1 MVAPSGK
8 KPQVA
13 ERSDDDVLLDGLRMA
28 VGISVRAADELD
40 DLSPVQL
47 RALTVLRENP
57 RSNLVQL
64 AEAMGVT
71 VSTASR
77 LVDRLVAGHLATRK
91 PSIQTRREVT
101 LGLTRPGRTMLQRYD
116 RIRLESARACLVHM
130 APEDRDR
137 LIDALRVLVEGVPG
151 VRESPPPAG

>member
-1 MVAPSGK
+1 M
-8 KPQVA
+8 A

-28 VGISVRAADELD
+28 LGISVRAADELD
-40 DLSPVQL
+40 DVSPVQL

-77 LVDRLVAGHLATRK
+77 LVDRLVASHLATRK

-101 LGLTRPGRTMLQRYD
+101 LGLTRPGRSMLQRYD
-116 RIRLESARACLVHM
+116 RIRLDSARACLAHM
-130 APEDRDR
+130 PMADRDR
-137 LIDALRVLVEGVPG
+137 LVAALRVLVEGVPG
-151 VRESPPPAG
+151 VRESPPPA

>member
-1 MVAPSGK
+1 MDRK
-8 KPQVA
+8 T
-13 ERSDDDVLLDGLRMA
+13 DDDVLLDGLRLA

-64 AEAMGVT
+64 AAAMGVT

-77 LVDRLVAGHLATRK
+77 LVDRLIAGRLATRTT
-91 PSIQTRREVT
+91 SDRTRREVT
-101 LGLTRPGRTMLQRYD
+101 IGLTRSGRSALQRYD
-116 RIRLESARACLVHM
+116 LLRLDAVRACLEH
-130 APEDRDR
+130 ARPEARQA
-137 LIDALRVLVEGVPG
+137 LLSALREVVAALPHVS
-151 VRESPPPAG
+151 ESPRPL